1 MIDIGEMKS
10 LGSFDDAAA
19 KLAEE
24 LQSFGNAAAKAKE
37 EAEQGKPKPIHFRP
51 TQHDQWLI
59 DQLRGDVDVD
69 TSAGI
74 IRYAL
79 EMAVAHRSFVRL
91 MQGDNPLWHGNP
103 EAKGTFEGIA
113 SMVGGECSEQ

>member
-1 MIDIGEMKS
+1 MINISELES
-10 LGSFDDAAA
+10 LGSFDD
-19 KLAEE
+19 
-24 LQSFGNAAAKAKE
+24 AAAKAKE

-51 TQHDQWLI
+51 TRHDQWLI

-91 MQGDNPLWHGNP
+91 VLGDGPLWHGNP
-103 EAKGTFEGIA
+103 EATGAFEGIA
-113 SMVGGECSEQ
+113 SMVKGDDNE

>member
-1 MIDIGEMKS
+1 MIDTNEMKS
-10 LGSFDDAAA
+10 LGSFD
-19 KLAEE
+19 
-24 LQSFGNAAAKAKE
+24 GAAAKAKE

-51 TQHDQWLI
+51 TRHDQWLI
-59 DQLRGDVDVD
+59 DQLRGDVDVE

-91 MQGDNPLWHGNP
+91 MRGDNPLWHGDP

-113 SMVGGECSEQ
+113 SMVKGDDNE

>member
-1 MIDIGEMKS
+1 MINISELES

-37 EAEQGKPKPIHFRP
+37 EAGKPKPIHFRP
-51 TQHDQWLI
+51 TRHDQKLI
-59 DQLRGDVDVD
+59 NKLKGTTGSVTNADV
-69 TSAGI
+69 
-74 IRYAL
+74 IRHAL
-79 EMAVAHRSFVRL
+79 EVAVLHHDFIGAVMGYS
-91 MQGDNPLWHGNP
+91 DKLWHGDP

>member
-1 MIDIGEMKS
+1 MIDINEMKS

-19 KLAEE
+19 K
-24 LQSFGNAAAKAKE
+24 AKRGT
-37 EAEQGKPKPIHFRP
+37 EQGKPKPIHFRP
-51 TQHDQWLI
+51 TRHDQSLI

-79 EMAVAHRSFVRL
+79 EMAVAHRSMVRL
-91 MQGDNPLWHGNP
+91 MLGDVPLWHGDP
-103 EAKGTFEGIA
+103 EATRAFEGIA
-113 SMVGGECSEQ
+113 SMVKGDDNE